1 MKVQIP
7 TTNETFLLD
16 YLNTVNGILK
26 LTKTELTV
34 CVELIKT
41 DIDNPCSKDNR
52 IAVAKTLNWGRA
64 VLNNTIKA
72 LKDKNVLIYDGNKKI
87 RYTFHPLIYNYRNN
101 AVLNFE
107 FVNTD
112 GIYQRST

>member
-7 TTNETFLLD
+7 TTNETFLID
-16 YLNTVNGILK
+16 YLRTINGILK

-41 DIDNPCSKDNR
+41 DINNPCSKNNR
-52 IAVAKTLNWGRA
+52 IKVARSLNWGRA

-72 LKDKNVLIYDGNKKI
+72 IKDKNVLVYDSTKDI
-87 RYTFHPLIYNYRNN
+87 RYSFHPLIYNYKTNS
-101 AVLNFE
+101 VLNFE
-107 FVNTD
+107 FVNKNGNTY
-112 GIYQRST
+112 I